1 MSESFLLNFMRVALE
16 VTRVER
22 AFAVD
27 TALTVM
33 GTVNLAPEE
42 VEAAYLKSARKA
54 LDSNESIIT
63 DNYTM
68 TVDPAKAP
76 VTNQSFPQLRT
87 VVFIPIAGHGVVC
100 LDQSVRRGILPK
112 EKVDKLMR
120 VATQLLQKQ
129 QTDMDEEAI
138 FALYRK
144 AK

>member
-27 TALTVM
+27 PALTVL

-54 LDSNESIIT
+54 LDTNEAIIT

-87 VVFIPIAGHGVVC
+87 VVFIPVVGYGVVC

-120 VATQLLQKQ
+120 LAAQLIQNQ
-129 QTDMDEEAI
+129 QTDVDEEAI

-144 AK
+144 SK